1 MHVRRVLGVILT
13 AAFVLVDLCAFAEP
27 VPGCLVR
34 DFGAK
39 GNGEAKDTAA
49 VQKAIDAAADAG
61 GGTVCFAAG
70 TYLCGSLHLRSGVT
84 LSLDAGATIKGSPDN
99 GDYDPIEKLDFK
111 NDADAETSFFHSA
124 LIWGEDVERIAI
136 VGQGTIDS
144 NRVRR
149 HGPKTIALKRCKFVT
164 IRGVRLLNAPNYNI
178 SMLGTDFV
186 DIDGVTILNGYADG
200 IDPDACRNVR
210 ISNCHI
216 ESRDD
221 AIVPKASF
229 SLGERRSCENI
240 TVTNCYLASAANC
253 FKLGTESGGDFK
265 RIAVSNCVMAG
276 FAKDDPARG
285 GICLESVDGS
295 NIASVVVSNA
305 TMVDVRAPIFI
316 RLGNRGRDMP
326 TPVPGSL
333 RNVVISNVTATDAT
347 ETCSITGIPDK
358 NVEGITISNVRITW
372 RGGCMYRPPEEAV
385 PEVIAEYPDADM
397 FDALPA
403 YGFYCRHVNGLR
415 LSNIDLGVT
424 NGYWRLTNPERKKTN
439 WDTPDGI
446 PQPSKPGHPGY
457 AIVCDDV
464 AGLSMDGF
472 AAASDPDGTPVVR
485 LADVRDALLRG
496 CVAAKGTKVFLEA
509 AGERTSGITL
519 AGCSLGGAEK
529 AVSFASGAQAS
540 AVAVRSE

>member
-1 MHVRRVLGVILT
+1 MHVRSALCIVLAVSV
-13 AAFVLVDLCAFAEP
+13 VLAGLCAYGAQA
-27 VPGCLVR
+27 VGYQVR

-39 GNGEAKDTAA
+39 GDGETKDTAA
-49 VQKAIDAAADAG
+49 VQKTIDAAADAG
-61 GGTVCFAAG
+61 GGTVLFAAG
-70 TYLCGSLHLRSGVT
+70 TYLCGSLHLRNGVT
-84 LSLDAGATIKGSPDN
+84 LSLDGGATIKGSPDN
-99 GDYDPIEKLDFK
+99 GDYDAIEKLDFK

-136 VGQGTIDS
+136 VGEGSIDS

-178 SMLGTDFV
+178 SVLGTDFV

-265 RIAVSNCVMAG
+265 RIAVSNCVMAA
-276 FAKDDPARG
+276 FAKDDLARG

-295 NIASVVVSNA
+295 NIDGVVVTNT

-316 RLGNRGRDMP
+316 RLGNRGRDMT

-333 RNVVISNVTATDAT
+333 KNVVISTVSATDAT
-347 ETCSITGIPDK
+347 LACSVTGIPDK
-358 NVEGITISNVRITW
+358 SVEGVTISDVRITW
-372 RGGCMYRPPEEAV
+372 KGGCMYRPPEEAV
-385 PEVIAEYPDADM
+385 PEVVAEYPDADM

-403 YGFYCRHVNGLR
+403 YGFYCRHVKGLR
-415 LSNIDLGVT
+415 LSNIDLAVT
-424 NGYWRLTNPERKKTN
+424 DGFWRLANPERKKTN

-457 AIVCDDV
+457 ALVCDDV
-464 AGLSMDGF
+464 SGLSVDGF
-472 AAASDPDGTPVVR
+472 TAASDPDGVPVVR
-485 LADVRDALLRG
+485 LAGVRGALLRG

-509 AGERTSGITL
+509 AGERTGGITL
-519 AGCSLGGAEK
+519 AGCMLDGAEK
-529 AVSFASGAQAS
+529 AVGLASGAQAA
-540 AVAVRSE
+540 AVAVRGE